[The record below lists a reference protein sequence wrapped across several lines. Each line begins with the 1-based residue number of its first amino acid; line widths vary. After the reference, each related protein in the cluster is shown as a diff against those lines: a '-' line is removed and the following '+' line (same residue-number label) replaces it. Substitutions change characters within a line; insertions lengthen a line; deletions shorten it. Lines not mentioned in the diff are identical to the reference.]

1 MLDFAVENYIKT
13 AKGLPFFYITGD
25 DDYLQVQT
33 ELVQH
38 GLKTV
43 RMSDFCR
50 KVIACQKTAIF
61 LSPSPTI
68 LSF

>member
-50 KVIACQKTAIF
+50 KDDKFPDKMCIRDRE
-61 LSPSPTI
+61 
-68 LSF
+68 